1 MNVDFRVRQ
10 VEGYSDLMMLR
21 RFLHEHDLGYVGY
34 HDWIESICIP
44 EIEKGDKN
52 AVIALHDEK
61 IIGNIVWQ
69 HHKELPRTVE
79 VKNLRIHPMS
89 RERGL
94 AYFLMKQC
102 EAEIRKEV
110 DIMIADFPSDQTST
124 GLFLLNYGFG
134 VLYQAPIYEDDSLH
148 TVVVK
153 PLRKVV

>member
-44 EIEKGDKN
+44 EIEKGDKS
-52 AVIALHDEK
+52 AVIALHDGR

-102 EAEIRKEV
+102 ESESKKNFDVIIV
-110 DIMIADFPSDQTST
+110 DIPGDRKDVKK
-124 GLFLLNYGFG
+124 FLLRYGFR
-134 VLYQAPIYEDDSLH
+134 VLYQSPLYTDNRLETVLVRELNLH
-148 TVVVK
+148 
-153 PLRKVV
+153 